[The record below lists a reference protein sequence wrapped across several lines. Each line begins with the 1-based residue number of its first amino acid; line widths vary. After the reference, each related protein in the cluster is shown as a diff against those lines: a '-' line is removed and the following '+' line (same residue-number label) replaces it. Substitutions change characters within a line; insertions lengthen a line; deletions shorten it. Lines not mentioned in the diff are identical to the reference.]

1 MCYDIIWLKIKEIN
15 LVILHKN
22 SVRRNVENGGYN
34 VDALF
39 DFISILGMHYPK
51 ALVKITQLLI
61 ARSIGRI
68 ESIS

>member
-39 DFISILGMHYPK
+39 DFISILEMHYPK